1 MRVAEGV
8 GGERSRTRKPLTRV
22 KDGEKG
28 VKEVRGERRERSL
41 SKSLHIGTLSSF
53 PLSPYLAKNGY
64 LLLLSLLSL
73 FHPPARIGPRARVH
87 ACVCE
92 GGVKV
97 KEGKKSPRMK
107 AA

>member
-8 GGERSRTRKPLTRV
+8 GGERSRAKNPLARV

-53 PLSPYLAKNGY
+53 PLSPYLARNGY

-73 FHPPARIGPRARVH
+73 FHPLTRIAPARAYTR
-87 ACVCE
+87 VCE

-97 KEGKKSPRMK
+97 KEGKKSPRRE
-107 AA
+107 AG

>member
-8 GGERSRTRKPLTRV
+8 GGERSRTRMPLLRV

-41 SKSLHIGTLSSF
+41 KMSLNIRALSSF
-53 PLSPYLAKNGY
+53 PLSPSLARNRY

-73 FHPPARIGPRARVH
+73 FHPRSRICLRARVK

-97 KEGKKSPRMK
+97 KEAKKSSGE

>member
-1 MRVAEGV
+1 MRVPEGV
-8 GGERSRTRKPLTRV
+8 GGERSRTRTPCLLV
-22 KDGEKG
+22 KDGEKR

-41 SKSLHIGTLSSF
+41 KMSLHIRALSSF
-53 PLSPYLAKNGY
+53 PLSPCLARNRY
-64 LLLLSLLSL
+64 FLLLSLLSL
-73 FHPPARIGPRARVH
+73 FLPPARICRCARVY

-97 KEGKKSPRMK
+97 KKGKESETRE